1 MRYDNLFKLKDK
13 VAVVTGG
20 AGLIVKELVRGLA
33 EVGAIVVLAEIDAHK
48 GKDAA
53 DKLARSGLNVVFR
66 YVDIAKEQA
75 VADLIK
81 FIDRKYD
88 RMDVWINNAYPNTE
102 DWETDFEA
110 IRLASWKRNVDMHL
124 NGYFISCKMA
134 AESMKKRRSGSII
147 NLASIYGFLGPD
159 FSIYKGTKMTAPAA
173 YSVIKGGIINFT
185 RYLASYYAKY
195 NIRVNCISPGGVYNK
210 QPEAFVKRYE
220 KKVPLARMAKAGDI
234 VGSAIYLSSDA
245 AEYITGQNIIVDGG
259 FSII

>member
-1 MRYDNLFKLKDK
+1 MKYDNLFKLKDK

-20 AGLIVKELVRGLA
+20 VGLIGKELVRGLA
-33 EVGAIVVLAEIDAHK
+33 EAGAIVVLAEINAHK
-48 GKDAA
+48 GKEIA
-53 DKLARSGLNVVFR
+53 DKFTRSGLNIVFQ
-66 YVDIAKEQA
+66 YVDISKEQA
-75 VADLIK
+75 IADLIK
-81 FIDRKYD
+81 SIERKYD
-88 RMDVWINNAYPNTE
+88 RIDIWINNAYPKTE

-110 IRLASWKRNVDMHL
+110 IKLASWKRNIDMHL

-159 FSIYKGTKMTAPAA
+159 FSIYEGTKMAVPAA
-173 YSVIKGGIINFT
+173 YSVIKGGIMNFT

-220 KKVPLARMAKAGDI
+220 KKVPLGRMAKAGDI

-245 AEYITGQNIIVDGG
+245 AEYITGQNIIIDGG